1 MVGSKL
7 LRRMFSGRRARKH
20 LSAVD
25 KTLGQKGKT
34 TKLPSVDAQT
44 LDAVDQ
50 VLSQETKKPEKRDS
64 SKLKVLARFEWD
76 PKNEKDLNGIR
87 NTFGRLVSS
96 HRIYRVTKNGK
107 PGKQMKE
114 FDNTVGAFMV
124 CPPANQWEK
133 LLEND
138 L

>member
-7 LRRMFSGRRARKH
+7 FRRMFSGRRVRKH
-20 LSAVD
+20 LNNMD
-25 KTLGQKGKT
+25 ETLGKKGKA

-44 LDAVDQ
+44 LDVVDQ
-50 VLSQETKKPEKRDS
+50 VLSQETKKPEKKDS

-76 PKNEKDLNGIR
+76 PKNKKDLSEIR
-87 NTFGRLVSS
+87 NTFDRLVSS
-96 HRIYRVTKNGK
+96 HRVYRVTKNGK

-133 LLEND
+133 LLSND